1 MKLIS
6 YIFPIYNEEGNI
18 ELLYSTMSE
27 LVAGLDYDVE
37 FIFVNDGS
45 RDGSLALL
53 TGLAQRDPRV
63 RVIDFARNFGHQIA
77 VTAGIDA
84 AVGDA
89 IIIMD
94 ADMQDPPEVSLELVR
109 EWEQGWDVVYAQR
122 RSRKDTA
129 FKRWTAAAFY
139 RVLNGLSEIDIP
151 KDTGDFRLIDAKVA
165 DQLRRY
171 REHDRFLRGMV
182 AEIGFRQKPVLFDR
196 HDRHAGETGYPLK
209 KMIRFAMDGI
219 MGFSSKPLQLISR
232 VGWAMAVLALLGIVY
247 AVVRKLVF
255 PEEVVSG
262 WTFTIIAILFVGGV
276 QTLMIG
282 IIGSYVGRIYTQV
295 KGRPLYGVQAT
306 YGTPIRTQAPT
317 GHPDTAAPVVEPS
330 RPQDARPQ
338 DARP

>member
-6 YIFPIYNEEGNI
+6 YVFPIYNEEGNI
-18 ELLYSTMSE
+18 ELLHSTMSD
-27 LVAGLDYDVE
+27 LVTDLPYEVE

-53 TGLAQRDPRV
+53 QGLARRDRRV

-94 ADMQDPPEVSLELVR
+94 SDLQDPPEVSLELIR

-122 RSRKDTA
+122 RSRQDTA
-129 FKRWTAAAFY
+129 FKKLTASAFY
-139 RVLNGLSEIDIP
+139 RVLNGLSDIEIP

-165 DQLRRY
+165 NQLRRY

-182 AEIGFRQKPVLFDR
+182 AEIGFKQKPVLFDR

-209 KMIRFAMDGI
+209 KMLRFAADGI
-219 MGFSSKPLQLISR
+219 MGFSSKPLELISR
-232 VGWAMAVLALLGIVY
+232 VGWGLAALAFLGIVY
-247 AVVRKLVF
+247 AVVRKVAY
-255 PEEVVSG
+255 PDQVVSG

-276 QTLMIG
+276 QTVMIG
-282 IIGSYVGRIYTQV
+282 IIGSYVGRIYTEV

-306 YGTPIRTQAPT
+306 YGTPRRRQAPT
-317 GHPDTAAPVVEPS
+317 GYEEIPAGGVEPPM
-330 RPQDARPQ
+330 RHGDTCA
-338 DARP
+338 